1 MRFRLRARG
10 CLLAA
15 AVIAGFVPSPP
26 LVAQT
31 PVKRVLIIHGGPEVF
46 PGNFTFDAAI
56 RQSLF
61 SHPAIPVEA
70 YSEYLENEEF
80 ADAADAAL
88 SRIHP
93 HQVPG
98 ASPRPGHRE
107 YGADASV
114 RTAPSR

>member
-88 SRIHP
+88 SQSIRIKFGGRP
-93 HQVPG
+93 LDVVIANTAPTLQFVP
-98 ASPRPGHRE
+98 
-107 YGADASV
+107 
-114 RTAPSR
+114 APSR